1 MKLLNYMLLKLTEM
15 SEISSAED
23 LSINWC
29 NKNKN
34 WVSWQKH
41 AGSDLSIDAAINCLA
56 RTRLRLVE
64 RQDKAGQSELVEV
77 EQLLSDYLLH
87 KHKVAEIAAAEQ
99 EMVECR

>member
-15 SEISSAED
+15 NEISSAED

-41 AGSDLSIDAAINCLA
+41 AGSDFSFDAGINCLA
-56 RTRLRLVE
+56 RMRQRISE
-64 RQDKAGQSELVEV
+64 RHDKAGQLGLVEL
-77 EQLLSDYLLH
+77 EQLLSAYLLH
-87 KHKVAEIAAAEQ
+87 KHKVSEIAYVVPEPGL
-99 EMVECR
+99 